1 MAIHTDADFAH
12 RVESQMKPIVQLFTP
27 VFFVMV
33 GLSLD
38 LRAVD
43 WGSAFFWVFSLVLLV
58 VAIGT
63 KFSGALLIKEPFPRR
78 FLIGMAMVPR
88 GEVGLIFAG
97 LGSAAGV
104 FAGEIYAAMVM
115 VIAYT
120 TLLSPFWLKLYY
132 RRAMPLLADDPGG
145 G

>member
-1 MAIHTDADFAH
+1 
-12 RVESQMKPIVQLFTP
+12 
-27 VFFVMV
+27 
-33 GLSLD
+33 
-38 LRAVD
+38 
-43 WGSAFFWVFSLVLLV
+43 
-58 VAIGT
+58 
-63 KFSGALLIKEPFPRR
+63 LISEPFPRR